1 MPKNAHPDSTFS
13 SHLHNDWTQVQT
25 GDDMDIDSDSDSDD
39 EQDVQI
45 GQIDNFAAWE
55 SEHGSADG
63 YERKL
68 PERFSEERDDTFM
81 RSLIENYAIEFKDD
95 KGKPTGHFFFD
106 KASAKAA
113 AQEVVKTH
121 GSNDQSIL
129 KNNFEDTW
137 NHFDVNKDA
146 LVEVERMPQFFR
158 YMLGN
163 ALAIGL

>member
-1 MPKNAHPDSTFS
+1 
-13 SHLHNDWTQVQT
+13 
-25 GDDMDIDSDSDSDD
+25 MDIDSDSDSDD

-55 SEHGSADG
+55 SEHGSAGG